1 MAAVKPKQRHGAPD
15 ATKLQASAEK
25 ASQVGRGG
33 WSFAHDEDE
42 TRVGSRLADPR
53 FSLVYLIMAPDYRGD
68 RSAARSATQP
78 RPMPRRK
85 GRNGVDNG
93 KA

>member
-1 MAAVKPKQRHGAPD
+1 MCW
-15 ATKLQASAEK
+15 
-25 ASQVGRGG
+25 GG
-33 WSFAHDEDE
+33 YCWLDEIKSW
-42 TRVGSRLADPR
+42 GWSRLADPR
-53 FSLVYLIMAPDYRGD
+53 ISLVYLIMAPDYRAD
-68 RSAARSATQP
+68 RSAARSAAQP